1 MTATMCATGCGRPT
15 SAVLCPPC
23 AEATADALA
32 KLASW
37 SLPVRGVA
45 VDTATRVNMPGW
57 HKALDDAGLTP
68 SEQLFADKYGQRPSS
83 PFDLPSGS
91 AMLGGSKALAVE
103 LDVARSRQGRRG
115 DQLGPRPAPGSKIW
129 WPFEGGREAT
139 PGRAAV
145 RPRISRLDEAERDL
159 TRAVQHWVATLAQ
172 GEVVAPHVIVEGHVL
187 ARACTWLLWHVH
199 DITVHAQAADAHRAF
214 CDVALAIEKLV
225 DRPEDRVYVGP
236 CFQTVDSTEC
246 RTDMYARPGEPFVQ
260 CASCGH
266 VVKVEERR
274 AWLADHLEEVE
285 LTAVES
291 CRALAAVGVVVN
303 DGHVRGWATR
313 GSLLSRG
320 KVRKDGRMRPTYR
333 VGDVMLLA
341 YRAAEDPRAERRA
354 AKESELAG

>member
-23 AEATADALA
+23 AEQTADALA

-37 SLPVRGVA
+37 SR
-45 VDTATRVNMPGW
+45 TPGS
-57 HKALDDAGLTP
+57 AAGLLP
-68 SEQLFADKYGQRPSS
+68 GDKYGCLPSS
-83 PFDLPSGS
+83 PFDLPSGLS
-91 AMLGGSKALAVE
+91 MLGGSKALAVE
-103 LDVARSRQGRRG
+103 LDIARSRQGRRG
-115 DQLGPRPAPGSKIW
+115 DQTGPRPAPGSKIW

-159 TRAVQHWVATLAQ
+159 TRAVQHWIATLARGQ
-172 GEVVAPHVIVEGHVL
+172 VVAPHVIVEGHVL

-199 DITVHAQAADAHRAF
+199 DITVHPQAGDAHRAF
-214 CDVALAIEKLV
+214 TDVAGAIEKLV

-236 CFQTVDSTEC
+236 CFQVIDGTEC
-246 RTDMYARPGEPFVQ
+246 RTDMYAKPGDRVVQ

-266 VVKVEERR
+266 VVGVEERR

-285 LTAVES
+285 LTSIEA
-291 CRALAAVGVVVN
+291 CRALARIGVEV
-303 DGHVRGWATR
+303 DDSQVRGWATR
-313 GSLLSRG
+313 GALTSRG
-320 KVRKDGRMRPTYR
+320 KVKKDGRMRPVYR

-341 YRAAEDPRAERRA
+341 YKKAEDPRAERRA
-354 AKESELAG
+354 ARQEVSA